1 MATQVQVPS
10 LGESITQA
18 ILVRWHKQD
27 GQSVAADEPIC
38 ELETDK
44 ANVDVPAPI
53 AGVIHRVK
61 DEGATVSVG
70 EVIASIDQGVAGV
83 TPKAAVET
91 LVSQPAK
98 PATGAAGA
106 KSDSASAPTSV
117 AVSSVAKS
125 SSPPAP
131 APQQAVPAS
140 AAGKQAG
147 GVDPSAY
154 SPAVRALLAEHKLD
168 PSQIKATGVGGR
180 LTKEDVVQFLG
191 AGSASQPAAATRTVK
206 AQPEEAETESAAP
219 PASHQ
224 AVVSERITPATAA
237 SGSAPP
243 KQLAIDFDASGER
256 RVPMS
261 KIRRRIAETLV
272 HAQQTAAILT
282 TFNEVD
288 MTAIME
294 LRNRYKES
302 FQKMHNVG
310 LGFMSFFAK
319 AAVMGLREF
328 PRVNAYMDGLD
339 IVYHNYVHLG
349 IAVSTERGLAV
360 PVLRNVEGMSFA
372 RIEAEIKR
380 LATNV
385 RDGRLSLEELSGG
398 TFTITNGGVFGSLL
412 STPIINPPQSGILGM
427 HAIQKRAVVI
437 GDKIEIRPMMYLAL
451 SYDHRLVD
459 GRESV
464 SFLVRLKQLLEDPAR
479 LMLEV

>member
-91 LVSQPAK
+91 RVSQPAK

-106 KSDSASAPTSV
+106 KSDSASTPASV
-117 AVSSVAKS
+117 AVSSAAKS
-125 SSPPAP
+125 SSAPAP
-131 APQQAVPAS
+131 APQPAVSAS
-140 AAGKQAG
+140 AAGKQAD
-147 GVDPSAY
+147 GVDLSAY
-154 SPAVRALLAEHKLD
+154 SPAVRALLAEHKVD

-180 LTKEDVVQFLG
+180 LTKEDVVQFLN
-191 AGSASQPAAATRTVK
+191 ARSTSQSAAVPPLAAVTPARAAK

-243 KQLAIDFDASGER
+243 KQLAIDLTPPASGACR
-256 RVPMS
+256 
-261 KIRRRIAETLV
+261 
-272 HAQQTAAILT
+272 
-282 TFNEVD
+282 
-288 MTAIME
+288 
-294 LRNRYKES
+294 
-302 FQKMHNVG
+302 
-310 LGFMSFFAK
+310 
-319 AAVMGLREF
+319 
-328 PRVNAYMDGLD
+328 
-339 IVYHNYVHLG
+339 
-349 IAVSTERGLAV
+349 
-360 PVLRNVEGMSFA
+360 
-372 RIEAEIKR
+372 
-380 LATNV
+380 
-385 RDGRLSLEELSGG
+385 
-398 TFTITNGGVFGSLL
+398 
-412 STPIINPPQSGILGM
+412 
-427 HAIQKRAVVI
+427 
-437 GDKIEIRPMMYLAL
+437 
-451 SYDHRLVD
+451 
-459 GRESV
+459 
-464 SFLVRLKQLLEDPAR
+464 
-479 LMLEV
+479 